1 MNKLLSYFFLILFL
15 SSCGL
20 KKERVFLPIP
30 VRKAQPLI
38 DKVNAANK
46 TPEWLALKGKVNI
59 KREEQDVTL
68 NIRIKCHKDSLIW
81 ASISAPFGIEL
92 LRIMLTKDSVFYINR
107 TNKTYFIKPITHL
120 SEVLKAA
127 IYFDEIQQMI
137 TATPKIINQKY
148 QIASGADSKST
159 ILSTEDIIYQIDEG
173 IFRILSA
180 SILDGDNELTYR
192 FSDYTDQSGFVFPK
206 KFNLEVKSVETFGL
220 TLTYSKLVFNESQ
233 KTPFKIPIS
242 YVDAE

>member
-1 MNKLLSYFFLILFL
+1 
-15 SSCGL
+15 
-20 KKERVFLPIP
+20 
-30 VRKAQPLI
+30 
-38 DKVNAANK
+38 
-46 TPEWLALKGKVNI
+46 
-59 KREEQDVTL
+59 
-68 NIRIKCHKDSLIW
+68 
-81 ASISAPFGIEL
+81 
-92 LRIMLTKDSVFYINR
+92 
-107 TNKTYFIKPITHL
+107 
-120 SEVLKAA
+120 VLKAA

-192 FSDYTDQSGFVFPK
+192 FSDYTYQSGFVFPK

-220 TLTYSKLVFNESQ
+220 TLTYSKVVFNESQ
-233 KTPFKIPIS
+233 KTPFKIPSS
-242 YVDAE
+242 YVDAK

>member
-20 KKERVFLPIP
+20 KKERVFLPIA
-30 VRKAQPLI
+30 VGKTQPLI

-92 LRIMLTKDSVFYINR
+92 FRTMLTKDSVFYINR

-148 QIASGADSKST
+148 HIASGADSKST
-159 ILSTEDIIYQIDEG
+159 IISTEDIIYQIDEG

-220 TLTYSKLVFNESQ
+220 TLTYSKVVFNESQ
-233 KTPFKIPIS
+233 KTPFKIPSS